1 MTRDLPF
8 DDASDADDNGG
19 DAAYNIANGVAR
31 VARAGAY
38 VTGGALIAAGGNRGG
53 TPAIDHDSKNVGWS
67 EVNDPK
73 PETPSPTVT
82 FPDLTPDSIPPH
94 HGPAP
99 VSPVNHSPFAHLDE
113 VHRGTDA
120 GFLPMSFDSIPQPDN
135 SNTGFHGLG
144 LPDAGTGATGLP
156 TYGPHPGFG
165 LPLEEN
171 TQPAGETPAEPHLPS
186 ADQQQ
191 PSLGLPGLDGTGGF
205 HLPGAA
211 NGFQLPGASN
221 GFHLPDM
228 TGAHATPNPVAP
240 NHGVADH
247 SGAFDGV
254 GAGGQG
260 TGLFIGTD
268 WSVDAH
274 IGLDGAWFHSN
285 LKVDVG
291 VGQVGHQL
299 DAFGQQLGQGI
310 SHIPANT
317 SLPNNGGQPSLPGAS
332 TPNNMGTPFNSSGSG
347 QNTSGAPT
355 LPGAN
360 STAPGANP
368 TLPGANPTLPG
379 ASSPIASSTAPVGA
393 LGAPSP
399 AAAQPAPLSLG
410 TPAPAASPAPVAFTP
425 APVAAPAP
433 VAPVAPVAV
442 APVAPVAVAPVAVA
456 QPVTVTPLQTTIQPD
471 AASQPIANLLSTHA
485 GPSPLTAPAAVAPA
499 LFDHGKQPV
508 LASGE
513 PTAPHHPT
521 TVADKSVPVTPAP
534 TPAPHV
540 STPAKIDPV
549 PGLTTAPTIPTK
561 IPGLDTDITKP
572 GSTAL
577 TTPVTPPVTGKDDV
591 TTKPAKPGDDTG
603 THGGTTTPVTVPS
616 DDTLPTHQP
625 TVTTPAHPTPD
636 VSVPTTVPTVPD
648 ATTHQ
653 PTVSVAPAPTT
664 QTPVPTVHPLT
675 TPPHVEVQTPVKP
688 IADQFDS
695 GAHPQPIV
703 ADTGAHAL
711 GLHDSGV
718 LVHDSGLYT
727 GLVPDSTFTDAHHSP
742 MQDPGDHMLL
752 L

>member
-38 VTGGALIAAGGNRGG
+38 VTGGALIAAGGSRGG

-67 EVNDPK
+67 EVNDPQ
-73 PETPSPTVT
+73 PELPSPTIT
-82 FPDLTPDSIPPH
+82 FPDLTPDSLPPH

-99 VSPVNHSPFAHLDE
+99 VSPVHAPFAHLDE

-120 GFLPMSFDSIPQPDN
+120 GFSPMSFESIPQQPESSN
-135 SNTGFHGLG
+135 SGFHGLG
-144 LPDAGTGATGLP
+144 LPEAGTGVSGLP

-171 TQPAGETPAEPHLPS
+171 NRPAEETPAEPHLPAS
-186 ADQQQ
+186 DQQ
-191 PSLGLPGLDGTGGF
+191 PTFGLPGLGGTDGF

-228 TGAHATPNPVAP
+228 TGAHIAPAPGPVP
-240 NHGVADH
+240 DHHG
-247 SGAFDGV
+247 GAFDGV
-254 GAGGQG
+254 GGAGGQG

-274 IGLDGAWFHSN
+274 VGLDGAWFHSN

-310 SHIPANT
+310 SHIPTNT
-317 SLPNNGGQPSLPGAS
+317 SLPNGGGQPSLPGAS
-332 TPNNMGTPFNSSGSG
+332 TPNNMGTPFKG
-347 QNTSGAPT
+347 QNTSGAPAASPT
-355 LPGAN
+355 VPGAN
-360 STAPGANP
+360 SP
-368 TLPGANPTLPG
+368 L
-379 ASSPIASSTAPVGA
+379 ASSV
-393 LGAPSP
+393 APSP
-399 AAAQPAPLSLG
+399 VAAQPAPLSLG
-410 TPAPAASPAPVAFTP
+410 TPAPTAPAAPAAFTP
-425 APVAAPAP
+425 APTPVAAPAP

-521 TVADKSVPVTPAP
+521 TVVDKSVPVTPAP

-577 TTPVTPPVTGKDDV
+577 TTPATPPSNTGKDDV
-591 TTKPAKPGDDTG
+591 TTKPAKPSDDTG

-616 DDTLPTHQP
+616 DDVLPTHQP

-664 QTPVPTVHPLT
+664 TQAPAPTVHPLT
-675 TPPHVEVQTPVKP
+675 TPPHVDVQTPVKP
-688 IADQFDS
+688 IADQYDS
-695 GAHPQPIV
+695 GDLYAQPVV
-703 ADTGAHAL
+703 ADSGAHAL
-711 GLHDSGV
+711 GLHDSG

-727 GLVPDSTFTDAHHSP
+727 GLVPDATFTDAALVDHHHSP
-742 MQDPGDHMLL
+742 AQDPGYPMLL